1 MGMTK
6 RVLIIGNGIIGLS
19 SALSALRRGYD
30 VTVLDRNAEHIENCS
45 FGNSGM
51 VVPSHFAP
59 LAQPGVISQGLRW
72 MRDPESPFYVQPRL
86 SWDLMKWG
94 MRFYMAT
101 HKDQVAAGS
110 AFLKEM
116 HLASRELYC
125 QWQDEGIDCSLA
137 TRGLL
142 MLCKSDHGLEE
153 EAELAHRARELG
165 IPASVLDPQETAALD
180 PNITMTVRGSV
191 YYPKDCHLNPGQ
203 LIASLRSK
211 IDSLG
216 GKFVY
221 GEHVVGW
228 DERSGSLRAVRTSHG
243 EFQADEFVLST
254 GVWSD
259 GMSRPLGLKIPMQP
273 GKGYSLTLPDP
284 VELPKVCSILVE
296 SKVAVTPIGSS
307 LRFGGTM
314 QLGELNESIDPRRLS
329 GILKS
334 IPQYMPKFKSSHFE
348 GIEPWVGLRPVSPDG
363 LPYIGRP
370 KGLRNLVV
378 ATGHAMMGVSL
389 GPITGELVGQILS
402 GEPTSIDLQHASV
415 DRFRD

>member
-1 MGMTK
+1 MSK

-19 SALSALRRGYD
+19 SALAALRRGFD
-30 VTVLDRNAEHIENCS
+30 VTVLDRNAPHIENCS

-51 VVPSHFAP
+51 IVPSHFAP

-86 SWDLMKWG
+86 NWDLLKWG
-94 MRFYMAT
+94 TRFYMAT
-101 HKDQVAAGS
+101 NVDQVAAGS
-110 AFLKEM
+110 ELLKEL
-116 HLASRELYC
+116 HLASREMYC
-125 QWQDEGIDCSLA
+125 KWQEEGVDCSLA

-142 MLCKSDHGLEE
+142 MLCNSEHGLEE
-153 EAELAHRARELG
+153 ESHLAEKARQLG
-165 IPASVLDPQETAALD
+165 IPASVLDPHETAALD
-180 PNITMTVRGSV
+180 PNITMSIKGSV
-191 YYPKDCHLNPGQ
+191 YYPKDCHLNPSQ
-203 LIASLRSK
+203 LIQSLREKVS
-211 IDSLG
+211 SLG

-221 GEHVVGW
+221 GKHVLGW
-228 DERSGSLRAVRTSHG
+228 NESAGKIQAVRTTSG
-243 EFQADEFVLST
+243 DYQADEFVLST

-259 GMSRPLGLKIPMQP
+259 AMSKPLGLKIPMQP

-296 SKVAVTPIGSS
+296 AKVAVTPIGSG

-314 QLGELNESIDPRRLS
+314 QLGELNESIDPRRIT

-334 IPQYMPKFKSSHFE
+334 IPKYMPKFKPSHFE

-363 LPYIGRP
+363 LPYIGRTA
-370 KGLRNLVV
+370 GIGNLVV

-389 GPITGELVGQILS
+389 GPITGELVGQILA
-402 GEPTSIDLQHASV
+402 GEPSKIDLQLASV
-415 DRFRD
+415 DRFRDS

>member
-1 MGMTK
+1 MSK

-19 SALSALRRGYD
+19 SALAALRRGFD
-30 VTVLDRNAEHIENCS
+30 VTVLDRNAPHIENCS

-86 SWDLMKWG
+86 SWDLLKWG
-94 MRFYMAT
+94 ARFYMST
-101 HKDQVAAGS
+101 NGDQVAAGS
-110 AFLKEM
+110 RLLKEL
-116 HLASRELYC
+116 HLASREMYC
-125 QWQDEGIDCSLA
+125 KWHEEGIDCSLA

-142 MLCKSDHGLEE
+142 MLCNSEHGLEE
-153 EAELAHRARELG
+153 ESQLAEKARQLG
-165 IPASVLDPQETAALD
+165 IPASVLNPHDTAALD
-180 PNITMTVRGSV
+180 PNITMDIKGSV
-191 YYPKDCHLNPGQ
+191 YYPKDCHLNPAQ
-203 LIASLRSK
+203 LMRSLRDKVS
-211 IDSLG
+211 SLG

-221 GEHVVGW
+221 GKHVVGW
-228 DERSGSLRAVRTSHG
+228 QESAGKIKAVRTTSG
-243 EFQADEFVLST
+243 DYQADEFVLST

-259 GMSRPLGLKIPMQP
+259 AMAKPLGLKIPMQP

-296 SKVAVTPIGSS
+296 AKVAVTPIGSA

-314 QLGELNESIDPRRLS
+314 QLGDLNESVDPRRIT

-334 IPQYMPKFKSSHFE
+334 IPKYMPKFKSSHFE

-363 LPYIGRP
+363 LPYIG
-370 KGLRNLVV
+370 KTNGVANLVV

-389 GPITGELVGQILS
+389 GPITGELVGQILA
-402 GEPTSIDLQHASV
+402 GEPSKIDLQMASV

>member
-1 MGMTK
+1 MAK

-19 SALSALRRGYD
+19 SALAALRSGFD
-30 VTVLDRNAEHIENCS
+30 VTVLDRHAEHIENCS
-45 FGNSGM
+45 YGNSGM
-51 VVPSHFAP
+51 VVPSHFVP
-59 LAQPGVISQGLRW
+59 IAQPGVISQGLRW

-86 SWDLMKWG
+86 NLDLIKWG
-94 MRFYMAT
+94 MRFYMST
-101 HKDQVAAGS
+101 HRDQVAAGS
-110 AFLKEM
+110 ELLKQM

-125 QWQDEGIDCSLA
+125 QWQDQGIDCSLS

-142 MLCKSDHGLEE
+142 MLCNSAHGLEE
-153 EAELAHRARELG
+153 EAALAQKARELG
-165 IPASVLDPQETAALD
+165 IPASVLDERETAALD
-180 PNITMTVRGSV
+180 PNITMKVQGSV
-191 YYPKDCHLNPGQ
+191 YYQKDCHLNPAQ
-203 LIASLRSK
+203 LIGSLRKK

-221 GEHVVGW
+221 GQHVVGW
-228 DERSGSLRAVRTSHG
+228 DEQAGKIRAVRTLKG
-243 EFQADEFVLST
+243 TFEADEFVLST

-259 GMSRPLGLKIPMQP
+259 GMSKPLGLKIPMQP

-296 SKVAVTPIGSS
+296 AKVAVTPIGSA

-314 QLGELNESIDPRRLS
+314 QLGELNESIDPRRLA

-334 IPQYMPKFKSSHFE
+334 IPQYMPLFKPSHFE

-363 LPYIGRP
+363 LPYIGRTS
-370 KGLRNLVV
+370 LVRNLVV

-389 GPITGELVGQILS
+389 GPITGELVAQILL
-402 GEPTSIDLQHASV
+402 GKPTSIDLRHASV
-415 DRFRD
+415 DRFRE

>member
-1 MGMTK
+1 MAK

-19 SALSALRRGYD
+19 SALAAIGRGFD
-30 VTVLDRNAEHIENCS
+30 VTVLDRNADSIENCS

-51 VVPSHFAP
+51 IVPSHFAP
-59 LAQPGVISQGLRW
+59 LAQPGVIAQGLRW
-72 MRDPESPFYVQPRL
+72 MRDPESPFYIKPQL
-86 SWDLMKWG
+86 SWELMQWG

-101 HKDQVAAGS
+101 NPDQVSAGS
-110 AFLKEM
+110 RLLKQM
-116 HLASRELYC
+116 HLASRDKYC
-125 QWQDEGIDCSLA
+125 QWQDQGIDCSLS

-142 MLCKSDHGLEE
+142 MLCSSEHGLSE
-153 EAELAHRARELG
+153 EAALAEKARELG
-165 IPASVLDPQETAALD
+165 IPASVLDPQETASLD
-180 PNITMTVRGSV
+180 PNITMKVHGSV
-191 YYPKDCHLNPGQ
+191 YYPKDCHLNPAQ
-203 LIASLRSK
+203 LIRSLRSK
-211 IDSLG
+211 ISSLG

-221 GEHVVGW
+221 SKHVTGW
-228 DERSGSLRAVRTSHG
+228 DEHRGTIHAVQTTSGQY
-243 EFQADEFVLST
+243 QADEYVLSS

-259 GMSRPLGLKIPMQP
+259 GLSKPLGLKIPMQA

-296 SKVAVTPIGSS
+296 AKVAVTPIGSA

-314 QLGELNESIDPRRLS
+314 QLGELNESIDPRRLN

-334 IPQYMPKFKSSHFE
+334 IPRYMPKFKASHFE

-370 KGLRNLVV
+370 RGIRNLVV

-389 GPITGELVGQILS
+389 GPITGDLVAEILEGQS
-402 GEPTSIDLQHASV
+402 TSIDLQLASV
-415 DRFRD
+415 DRFKD